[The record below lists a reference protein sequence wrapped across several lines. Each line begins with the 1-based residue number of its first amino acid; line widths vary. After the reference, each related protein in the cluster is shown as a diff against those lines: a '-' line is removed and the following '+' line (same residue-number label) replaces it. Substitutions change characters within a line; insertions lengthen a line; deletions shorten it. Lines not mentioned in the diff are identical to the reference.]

1 MINLLKD
8 NSKAETLL
16 ILFILKIITNI
27 IILFYNLFINFTHIY

>member
-8 NSKAETLL
+8 NSKTETLL

-27 IILFYNLFINFTHIY
+27 IILFYNLFINFTYIY